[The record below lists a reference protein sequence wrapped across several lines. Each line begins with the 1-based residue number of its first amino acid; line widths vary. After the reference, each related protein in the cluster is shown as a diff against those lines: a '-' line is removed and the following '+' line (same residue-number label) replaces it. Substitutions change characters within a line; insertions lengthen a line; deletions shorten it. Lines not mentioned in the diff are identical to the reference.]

1 MKKILKTIIIILG
14 GFIVMTN
21 LSGCR
26 YLEEQKF
33 SDLGKVYPTKNPYDL
48 FKVFPKGFR
57 IYNSQLFNKTNYV
70 LDLYSQE
77 SGIISG
83 TLEINEI
90 NETLETVVKIDIEVD
105 KTGKLM
111 PSKNLTGKYQEWLEN
126 FIFLFQIMD
135 LSQEQ
140 LRSFK
145 ENGSY
150 RNAIGDYTRLYIL
163 NDSRVASY
171 LKIQGTEFGISIHGN
186 TDYEKQFDFYREVEI
201 GRDDSSIKEF
211 ITSGGG
217 E

>member
-1 MKKILKTIIIILG
+1 MKKILKIFIIILG
-14 GFIVMTN
+14 GLIMMTN

-57 IYNSQLFNKTNYV
+57 IFNSQLFYDTHYY
-70 LDLYSQE
+70 LDLYSQDN
-77 SGIISG
+77 GIISG
-83 TLEINEI
+83 TLKITEN
-90 NETLETVVKIDIEVD
+90 LETVVKIEIEVD

-150 RNAIGDYTRLYIL
+150 SNAIGDYTRLYIL